1 MSKTANLNKKSLAV
15 KAIIRFLSALFIIGC
30 ILFIPAGTF
39 KYWNGWLFIASIFIP
54 MIVVLIYLLIK
65 DPELLEK
72 RFKTKEKEKEQKFI
86 QKVGIVPTLIGFMLP
101 GFDYRFNWSN
111 VPTWLVII
119 ATILVVSGYILFII
133 VMRQNSY
140 ASRVIEIQQNQKVID
155 YGLYSKVRHPMYVAA
170 IIIMLSSPL
179 VLGSY
184 YALIPMALYPLIII
198 FRIKNEEE
206 VLKKG
211 LAGYE
216 EYLKKVKYRLIPLI
230 W

>member
-1 MSKTANLNKKSLAV
+1 MPKTANLNKKSLAV
-15 KAIIRFLSALFIIGC
+15 KAIIRFLSALFIIGS

-54 MIVVLIYLLIK
+54 MIVVLTYLLIK

-86 QKVGIVPTLIGFMLP
+86 QKVGIVPTLIGFVLP

-155 YGLYSKVRHPMYVAA
+155 YGLYSKIRHPMYLAA

-184 YALIPMALYPLIII
+184 YALIPMAFYPLIII

-211 LAGYE
+211 LTGYE